1 MTHRANQSLAAA
13 GILAVLLAL
22 LAFHIWDGGSQVV
35 EVIAESVGDDDSG
48 DDDSGDDDSAP
59 FSNLPDL
66 PKE

>member
-13 GILAVLLAL
+13 GILAVLIAI
-22 LAFHIWDGGSQVV
+22 LAFQLWEGP
-35 EVIAESVGDDDSG
+35 EEEAEPEPVAE

-59 FSNLPDL
+59 FSNLPEI

>member
-22 LAFHIWDGGSQVV
+22 LAFHIWDGGSPVV
-35 EVIAESVGDDDSG
+35 EVIAESVDDDDSG

-59 FSNLPDL
+59 FSNLPEL

>member
-22 LAFHIWDGGSQVV
+22 LAFHLWDGGSAELEDPVQV
-35 EVIAESVGDDDSG
+35 DG
-48 DDDSGDDDSAP
+48 DDDSGDDDSAS
-59 FSNLPDL
+59 FSHLPEI

>member
-13 GILAVLLAL
+13 GILAVLIAI
-22 LAFHIWDGGSQVV
+22 LAFQLWEGPEEEADPEPDPEPV
-35 EVIAESVGDDDSG
+35 AE

-59 FSNLPDL
+59 FSNLPEL